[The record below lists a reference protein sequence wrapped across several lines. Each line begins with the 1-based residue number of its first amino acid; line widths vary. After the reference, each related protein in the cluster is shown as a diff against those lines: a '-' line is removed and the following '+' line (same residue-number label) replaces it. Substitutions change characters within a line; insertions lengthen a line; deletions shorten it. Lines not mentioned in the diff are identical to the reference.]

1 VPSCIDVLSIAA
13 VSVPPIDPSTLP
25 AAAQKILDPSGPP
38 PLKAMASKGLMP
50 GLRPGEMLA
59 VVVLLSLGGDANAAT
74 AKATLEK
81 LPPPLIN
88 GALAGPDLH
97 PAVLD
102 ALGPIYAKD
111 AAISEKL
118 LQHQSIVPD
127 TVAAMAAVGTESVCE
142 LIATNEERLLA
153 NPAIIE
159 KLYMNKDCRMSTADR
174 ILELAVRNNIEL
186 GIPAFAQAKQAIQGE
201 LIAEPTE
208 EPSFDD
214 TQFNELSEK
223 AKELRLA
230 DGEDTHELNPETG
243 QEEVVAKA
251 RPLHAIWADMRPAA
265 KIRFLNVATL
275 KEYDEHGRQVGE
287 ERYDMKALRMLGV
300 RDANPLVAVSA
311 LHAPGI
317 SDAEVVRIAGLRNVA
332 EDVLREIANS
342 REWTRHYMVKF
353 NLVANPRTPFG
364 HASKFVLHLRESD
377 IKTLTR
383 SKEVSGAIQTAAK
396 QQLARKGK

>member
-1 VPSCIDVLSIAA
+1 M
-13 VSVPPIDPSTLP
+13 SVPTIDPTTLP

-38 PLKAMASKGLMP
+38 QLKAMAAKGLMP
-50 GLRPGEMLA
+50 GVPPGAILA
-59 VVVLLSLGGDANAAT
+59 VVVMLSLGAGGEAHAET
-74 AKATLEK
+74 AKKTLEK

-88 GALAGPDLH
+88 GALALPDLH

-102 ALGPIYAKD
+102 ALGPIYATD
-111 AAISEKL
+111 AAISEKVL
-118 LQHQSIVPD
+118 HHPAIVAD
-127 TVAAMAAVGTESVCE
+127 TVVAMAAVGTEGVCE
-142 LIATNEERLLA
+142 LIATNEERMLA

-159 KLYMNKDCRMSTADR
+159 KLYMNKHCRMSTADR
-174 ILELAVRNNIEL
+174 ILELAVRNDIEL

-214 TQFNELSEK
+214 TQFLEAGQKAQELQ
-223 AKELRLA
+223 LA
-230 DGEDTHELNPETG
+230 EGEDTHELNPETG
-243 QEEVVAKA
+243 QEEVTAKA
-251 RPLHAIWADMRPAA
+251 RPLHAVWAEMRAAA
-265 KIRFLNVATL
+265 KIRFMNIATL
-275 KEYDEHGRQVGE
+275 KKYDEHGREIGE
-287 ERYDMKALRMLGV
+287 ERFDVKAIRMLGI

-311 LHAPGI
+311 LATPGI
-317 SDAEVVRIAGLRNVA
+317 SDAEIVRIAGLRNVA
-332 EDVLREIANS
+332 EDVLREIAIN

-377 IKTLTR
+377 LKSLAK

-396 QQLARKGK
+396 QQLSRKGK

>member
-1 VPSCIDVLSIAA
+1 M
-13 VSVPPIDPSTLP
+13 SVPTIDPTTLP

-38 PLKAMASKGLMP
+38 QLKAMAAKGLMP
-50 GLRPGEMLA
+50 GVPPGAILA
-59 VVVLLSLGGDANAAT
+59 VVVMLSLGAGGEAHTET
-74 AKATLEK
+74 AKKTLEK

-88 GALAGPDLH
+88 GALALPDLH

-102 ALGPIYAKD
+102 ALGPIYATD
-111 AAISEKL
+111 AAISEKVL
-118 LQHQSIVPD
+118 HHPAIVAD
-127 TVAAMAAVGTESVCE
+127 TVVAMAAVGTEGVCE
-142 LIATNEERLLA
+142 LIATNEERMLA

-159 KLYMNKDCRMSTADR
+159 KLYMNKHCRMSTADR
-174 ILELAVRNNIEL
+174 ILELAVRNDIEL

-214 TQFNELSEK
+214 TQFLEAGQKAQELQ
-223 AKELRLA
+223 LA
-230 DGEDTHELNPETG
+230 EGEDTHELNPETG
-243 QEEVVAKA
+243 QEEVTAKA
-251 RPLHAIWADMRPAA
+251 RPLHAVWAEMRAAA
-265 KIRFLNVATL
+265 KIRFMNIATL
-275 KEYDEHGRQVGE
+275 KKYDEHGREIGE
-287 ERYDMKALRMLGV
+287 ERFDVKAIRMLGI

-311 LHAPGI
+311 LATPGI
-317 SDAEVVRIAGLRNVA
+317 SDAEIVRIAGLRNVA
-332 EDVLREIANS
+332 EDVLREIAIN

-377 IKTLTR
+377 LKSLAK

-396 QQLARKGK
+396 QQLSRKGK